1 MLSAGLGWLLGE
13 EQCGGGKLMAELHY
27 AAGQLYNFI
36 EGVELSLHCAALTLR
51 SLLKNVSLEK
61 VSLQRHFLE
70 NLTFVMSNDRVS
82 RICLWNRETDIATTY
97 SQESV
102 ITTILSSMTHFLGAI
117 SASMSERNSHL

>member
-1 MLSAGLGWLLGE
+1 MI
-13 EQCGGGKLMAELHY
+13 
-27 AAGQLYNFI
+27 AAVAFTGQI
-36 EGVELSLHCAALTLR
+36 QR

-82 RICLWNRETDIATTY
+82 RICLWNRETVVATTD

-102 ITTILSSMTHFLGAI
+102 IIMTLSPMTHFLGAI